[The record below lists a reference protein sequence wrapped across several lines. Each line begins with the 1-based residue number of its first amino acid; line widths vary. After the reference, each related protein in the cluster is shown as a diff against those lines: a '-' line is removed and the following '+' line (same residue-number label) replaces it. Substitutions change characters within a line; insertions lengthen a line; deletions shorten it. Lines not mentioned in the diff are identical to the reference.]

1 MKTYRLIM
9 LVLVVIIIL
18 PFSGRLF
25 WLIKKSKPID
35 IVIINKSV
43 QTSSQN
49 EVKSLNWLLNFEKF
63 VDYNEKPYDFHHAYL
78 GYYPD
83 ALSEDRK
90 IKSYKLEEVSVLAEN
105 NDALFF
111 IDNSGV
117 ELNQGDK
124 ANHKNLSYSGFN
136 QNDYSLLK
144 EMLGK
149 QKLVIAEYNF
159 FSPPTEELVRYNT
172 EQLLDTYSLG
182 WSGKYFEDLA
192 EENASGLLSEN
203 WFELYKQ
210 NYSLDW
216 NFNGPGIVLINH
228 GQNRIIVFP
237 SREFMT
243 AEYPEVIS
251 SPEIA
256 AEYGIPVKVSYS
268 GWFDVAFQGKNK
280 IISKF
285 NLNLNQEGKNILKSN
300 GIESVFPAVIESP
313 NKKFYY
319 MAGDFSKSRVC
330 LSSCRLGFISRI
342 IQSREKKMTQNPD
355 KFFQTYYNY
364 LLSDILNTYYMEI
377 ANGKRK

>member
-1 MKTYRLIM
+1 MKAYRLIL

-25 WLIKKSKPID
+25 WLIKRSKPID

-49 EVKSLNWLLNFEKF
+49 EVKSLNWLLNFEKI
-63 VDYNEKPYDFHHAYL
+63 VDFNAKIYDFQRDYL

-83 ALSEDRK
+83 AISDSRK
-90 IKSYKLEEVSVLAEN
+90 IKSFKLEEISSLADN

-117 ELNQGDK
+117 ELNQAEK
-124 ANHKNLSYSGFN
+124 ENLKRLTYSGFN

-159 FSPPTEELVRYNT
+159 FSPPTEGLVRYNT
-172 EQLLDTYSLG
+172 EQFLDIYSLG

-192 EENASGLLSEN
+192 KENVSGLLSEN
-203 WFELYKQ
+203 WFELYKE
-210 NYSLDW
+210 NYSADW

-228 GQNRIIVFP
+228 GENRIIVFP
-237 SREFMT
+237 SGEFMT
-243 AEYPEVIS
+243 ADYPEVIT

-256 AEYGIPVKVSYS
+256 AEYNLPEKASYS

-285 NLNLNQEGKNILKSN
+285 NLNLNQEGINILKNN
-300 GIESVFPAVIESP
+300 GIEPEFPAVIESVS
-313 NKKFYY
+313 KKFYY

-330 LSSCRLGFISRI
+330 LSSSRLGFISRI
-342 IQSREKKMTQNPD
+342 IKTREKGMTQNPD
-355 KFFQTYYNY
+355 KFFQTYYNF
-364 LLSDILNTYYMEI
+364 LLSDILNTHYMEI
-377 ANGKRK
+377 AGEKSK